1 MKKTEEINIALTDE
15 DMLQA
20 TGGLDA
26 RKKESGSVYDLTGIV
41 VSVLGDGEYSVR
53 LNDGGEVRA
62 LLQAEQQPA
71 REGTAVGLTAFAGGW
86 RMSPA

>member
-1 MKKTEEINIALTDE
+1 MKKTEEINIALTDQ

-62 LLQAEQQPA
+62 LLQAEQPA
-71 REGTAVGLTAFAGGW
+71 REGAAVGLTAFAGGW